1 MEDLNSHFYVAV
13 YLLIAIAVFLSL
25 LTITF
30 LLKIRRELIQING
43 KLSTFAGPSEHED
56 AAEEV
61 TALDF
66 ECYLCAKTVA
76 SSEAVW
82 LPSGSVVC
90 PSCSKKIDEAD

>member
-1 MEDLNSHFYVAV
+1 MEALSSYFHVAV
-13 YLLIAIAVFLSL
+13 YLCIALAVFLSL

-30 LLKIRRELIQING
+30 LFRIRRELIQING
-43 KLSTFAGPSEHED
+43 KLSSFPGPSEHED

-61 TALDF
+61 TTLDF

-90 PSCSKKIDEAD
+90 PSCSRKIDEAD

>member
-1 MEDLNSHFYVAV
+1 MEDLNSHFHVAV
-13 YLLIAIAVFLSL
+13 YLFIAIAVFLSL

-43 KLSTFAGPSEHED
+43 KLSGFAGPSERED

-66 ECYLCAKTVA
+66 ECYLCSKTVA
-76 SSEAVW
+76 SSKAVW

-90 PSCSKKIDEAD
+90 PSCSRKIDAVD

>member
-1 MEDLNSHFYVAV
+1 MEDLNSHFHVAI
-13 YLLIAIAVFLSL
+13 YLFIAIAVFLSL
-25 LTITF
+25 LTIGF

-43 KLSTFAGPSEHED
+43 KLSISTGPSERGD
-56 AAEEV
+56 AAEEA
-61 TALDF
+61 TALNF
-66 ECYLCAKTVA
+66 ECYLCAKPVA